1 MPLYRNGHAEV
12 FWRMPLSVTFFASVL
27 LGQACQAPT
36 IDDGWQAHAVGQTAP
51 PPGPPGTGPRV
62 PVPVLDHDILKP
74 RIIAQ
79 LLCARAFAECIG
91 DDERISFGSELQDRE
106 HACADQLESV
116 ISSGK
121 HTSALVIKYGQ
132 NLQYCFGIL
141 LDLLFNLLQHNG
153 VVAEPRADL
162 FCFKCDGK
170 LSHFLQTSNVLVHV
184 PEPERVRADPPRY
197 PGPAFP
203 PDEEPDAEVADSRQ
217 GRLVSG
223 PLFGLLQEIDIQKQ
237 TSMLQAYATLASMPE
252 RDFIALEAIATWAG
266 SANGPGI
273 PVLAQTITHAD
284 MLSMTAA
291 EFEAWAADFGF
302 TAVEQNPAAGIKLF
316 SDGDVLALVVRGAV
330 IVLVGGV
337 LIALVVAL
345 VASGP
350 PGWAVLAVLA
360 SAALLYQNGNDPHL

>member
-1 MPLYRNGHAEV
+1 MHLYRSGQPEV
-12 FWRMPLSVTFFASVL
+12 VWRKPLSVTFFASVL

-91 DDERISFGSELQDRE
+91 DDERLHIGSELLDRE
-106 HACADQLESV
+106 HACVDQLETV
-116 ISSGK
+116 ISRGK

-153 VVAEPRADL
+153 IVAEPRADL

-203 PDEEPDAEVADSRQ
+203 KDEPDDGTADSRQ
-217 GRLVSG
+217 DRLVSG
-223 PLFGLLQEIDIQKQ
+223 PLFGLIQEIGLQNQ
-237 TSMLQAYATLASMPE
+237 TSLLQAYATLASMPE

-266 SANGPGI
+266 SANGPGL

-284 MLSMTAA
+284 MLSMTVA

-302 TAVEQNPAAGIKLF
+302 AAVEQNPAAGIKLF

-337 LIALVVAL
+337 LVALVLAL

-350 PGWAVLAVLA
+350 PGWAILAVLA
-360 SAALLYQNGNDPHL
+360 SAALLYQNGTPPQL